1 MKNRMKQLGI
11 LLVILLMVNIAQN
24 GLSNPSMNSVM
35 LLCPTAWEIRRRER
49 RAG

>member
-24 GLSNPSMNSVM
+24 GLSNPISSI
-35 LLCPTAWEIRRRER
+35 C
-49 RAG
+49 